1 MTLTTMTAAT
11 MSRNVTRATTFR
23 FLRLVQ
29 QQQKQQN
36 RVQSIQHPHV
46 VNRPLWNCLSSS
58 RFSSSSS
65 FYSGTADAEDSRR
78 RSPHTDDESPIAVQ
92 WKRIIKPFLVKCHP
106 DMAKQQGLGSSAR
119 QLNLRAIQN
128 LNSYMNGVI
137 AMQGGGSTTTA
148 AAATVMKYPF
158 DVNQRI
164 LEIDFVLALPPNK
177 SSHNS
182 HSKASQQQQQ
192 AHPTTSRRKVE
203 LKVPPPH
210 ASPTIVK
217 RLVSKELMKLL
228 NMAGLQI
235 SSSSLLMSYMEEDDY
250 HYENEDKEEEG
261 GGDMYNKNRR
271 HWNQENINNGEF
283 DKEGDDD
290 FWGRRTT
297 TTNRGRPFTK
307 RKTAWERS
315 RDAYTANIDWTKVD
329 AAYEDAVRDMH
340 ANYATQGMIRDNPT
354 RRRALLA
361 SILQRVQVVNEEK
374 DHDDDDDDDT
384 KEGQEPRSS
393 SSSISVLDRL
403 VTLRRLLQLLE
414 DHFDRLQLES
424 CGRFWE
430 QILHIQIVGP
440 RTYNTSTTALHR
452 RRKRKM
458 ETGFGY
464 TLHENNAV
472 TITIPVDFQDS
483 ELVEELD
490 RNVWD
495 FYNMMHQQEYA
506 KMGLDLDS
514 QLH

>member
-1 MTLTTMTAAT
+1 
-11 MSRNVTRATTFR
+11 VTRATTFR

-29 QQQKQQN
+29 QLQPHKQQN
-36 RVQSIQHPHV
+36 SVQSIQHPHV
-46 VNRPLWNCLSSS
+46 VVNRPLWNGQSSS
-58 RFSSSSS
+58 WFSSRSSSS
-65 FYSGTADAEDSRR
+65 FSTGDSGTADDADESRHRRHLPVED
-78 RSPHTDDESPIAVQ
+78 DDSSPIAVQ

-106 DMAKQQGLGSSAR
+106 DMAKQQGLSSSAR

-137 AMQGGGSTTTA
+137 AMQGGGTTTTA
-148 AAATVMKYPF
+148 AAGMKYPF

-177 SSHNS
+177 NNS
-182 HSKASQQQQQ
+182 NHSKASQQQ
-192 AHPTTSRRKVE
+192 AHPTTSRRTVE

-210 ASPTIVK
+210 ASPTSVK
-217 RLVSKELMKLL
+217 RLVSKQLMKLL
-228 NMAGLQI
+228 NMAGLPI
-235 SSSSLLMSYMEEDDY
+235 SSSSLLMSYMDDDIHHEE
-250 HYENEDKEEEG
+250 ENEEEEG
-261 GGDMYNKNRR
+261 GDTYNNNRQTGSR
-271 HWNQENINNGEF
+271 NEF
-283 DKEGDDD
+283 DNSDDDD
-290 FWGRRTT
+290 FWERATRH
-297 TTNRGRPFTK
+297 RPVPK
-307 RKTAWERS
+307 RRKTAWERS

-329 AAYEDAVRDMH
+329 AAYDDAVRDMH

-361 SILQRVQVVNEEK
+361 SILQRVQVVVVGQEEE
-374 DHDDDDDDDT
+374 DHYDDD
-384 KEGQEPRSS
+384 EG
-393 SSSISVLDRL
+393 ITVLDRL
-403 VTLRRLLQLLE
+403 VTLRRLLQLLD

-430 QILHIQIVGP
+430 EILHIQIVGP
-440 RTYNTSTTALHR
+440 RRYNTSTTALNR
-452 RRKRKM
+452 RRQRKM

-472 TITIPVDFQDS
+472 TITIPIDFQDA